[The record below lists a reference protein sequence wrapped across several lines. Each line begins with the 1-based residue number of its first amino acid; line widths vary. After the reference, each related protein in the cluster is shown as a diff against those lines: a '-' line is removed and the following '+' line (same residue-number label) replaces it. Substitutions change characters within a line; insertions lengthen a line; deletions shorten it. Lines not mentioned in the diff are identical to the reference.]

1 MGGVHLAAL
10 GGKEVVV
17 DRVLERDG
25 RVDAVDS
32 DELRVHPVRER
43 FVEVDECDISRARGY
58 LCLDPRLARFGVAL
72 QRTVPL

>member
-1 MGGVHLAAL
+1 MRGVHLAAL
-10 GGKEVVV
+10 GGEEVVV

-43 FVEVDECDISRARGY
+43 LVEVDEGDVPRSGGDLR
-58 LCLDPRLARFGVAL
+58 LDPRLAGLGVTL
-72 QRTVPL
+72 E